1 MKNVCNNYEC
11 KHASVLDFS
20 FLPHQGVEVAIQEK
34 KNEKVKESDGWTIKT
49 WPNSK
54 YYNVAVIS

>member
-11 KHASVLDFS
+11 KHASVLDIS

-34 KNEKVKESDGWTIKT
+34 TNEKVKESDGWTIKT
-49 WPNSK
+49 
-54 YYNVAVIS
+54 

>member
-11 KHASVLDFS
+11 KHASVWDIS

-34 KNEKVKESDGWTIKT
+34 TNEKVKESDGWTIK
-49 WPNSK
+49 P
-54 YYNVAVIS
+54 